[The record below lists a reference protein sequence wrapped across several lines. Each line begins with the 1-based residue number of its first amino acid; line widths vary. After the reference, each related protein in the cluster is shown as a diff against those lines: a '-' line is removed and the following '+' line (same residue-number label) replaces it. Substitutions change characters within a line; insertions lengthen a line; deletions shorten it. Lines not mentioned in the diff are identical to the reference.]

1 MSVLM
6 VEMLELSDMEF
17 KITVIKML
25 QWEIMSKLETSEQ
38 IKQIEILNKEIKEK
52 EPNRIFRM

>member
-1 MSVLM
+1 MPVLM

-25 QWEIMSKLETSEQ
+25 QWAIMSKLETSEQ

>member
-1 MSVLM
+1 MPVLM